1 MEGDDAKLQ
10 IDVGVLLLEKTV
22 PVDLS
27 CRERLENRINRC
39 SLRID
44 KREIKME

>member
-22 PVDLS
+22 SVDLS
-27 CRERLENRINRC
+27 CRERLENKDHR
-39 SLRID
+39 
-44 KREIKME
+44 

>member
-27 CRERLENRINRC
+27 CRERLENKDHR
-39 SLRID
+39 
-44 KREIKME
+44 